1 MSDSVTNNNYVGN
14 TKVSVMIKKNLC
26 QQMHIKRDISI
37 WNLKIMLKVFKR
49 IPGIRGRSKQVLT
62 ICLLSA

>member
-1 MSDSVTNNNYVGN
+1 MFCVSCAVLSAVCYGDLKEYMSDSVTNNNYVGN

-37 WNLKIMLKVFKR
+37 
-49 IPGIRGRSKQVLT
+49 
-62 ICLLSA
+62 